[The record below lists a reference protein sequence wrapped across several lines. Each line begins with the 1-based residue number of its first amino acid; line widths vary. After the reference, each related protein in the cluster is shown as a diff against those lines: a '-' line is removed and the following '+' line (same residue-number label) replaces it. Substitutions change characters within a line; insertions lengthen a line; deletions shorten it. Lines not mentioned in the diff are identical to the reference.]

1 AGKTDAA
8 EQRLRAAL
16 DRSPDD
22 GEALFQLAT
31 VLYEKGDY
39 FKARAFMQRFEAVGT
54 ARPESLMLGRNIEL
68 HLGNGSAANDYTR
81 RLLQSFPESQQA
93 RSLNAQN
100 QS

>member
-1 AGKTDAA
+1 
-8 EQRLRAAL
+8 
-16 DRSPDD
+16 
-22 GEALFQLAT
+22 
-31 VLYEKGDY
+31 
-39 FKARAFMQRFEAVGT
+39 
-54 ARPESLMLGRNIEL
+54 MLGRNIEL